1 MEIRRLREGD
11 GALLRD
17 VRLRALQD
25 APYAFSSWFG
35 READRGPEFWEGRVA
50 ESALGESG
58 VVFAAVEGGRSLGTA
73 GGYFAD
79 EDREVATLS
88 GMWVDPDARRRG
100 LARELLEAVAA
111 WARDSGARR
120 LRLVVTECESSGPA
134 AALYRER
141 GFVETGEREQLESDP
156 SLVAVIMSRPL

>member
-11 GALLRD
+11 GARLRD

-35 READRGPEFWEGRVA
+35 READRDPEFWESRVA
-50 ESALGESG
+50 PSGQGESG
-58 VVFAAVEGGRSLGTA
+58 VVFAAVEDERCLGMA
-73 GGYFAD
+73 GVYFAG
-79 EDREVATLS
+79 EDSEAATLW
-88 GMWVDPDARRRG
+88 GMWVVPSARRRG
-100 LARELLEAVAA
+100 LAQELLEAVAA

-120 LRLVVTECESSGPA
+120 LQLAVTDCESSRPA

-156 SLVAVIMSRPL
+156 SLVAVVMSRSL